1 MPRGWRKAPHGP
13 TPTLSGIEGLVRG
26 GTLTERALSAPP
38 ALPLHVRVR
47 LGGGRGG
54 PGLRVWQIRGTCG
67 DQRRSK
73 LGRRAFDRY
82 DRKATARLIEQV

>member
-26 GTLTERALSAPP
+26 GTLTERALSAPL

-47 LGGGRGG
+47 LGGGRVDLAYGCGRSEARAVTSAAPSSVGG
-54 PGLRVWQIRGTCG
+54 PSIATIGKR
-67 DQRRSK
+67 
-73 LGRRAFDRY
+73 RRA
-82 DRKATARLIEQV
+82 